1 MVMLNEEQRI
11 VLGWVITVGSS
22 CGLIALSSLVV
33 YSIYALY
40 RVIRNFSKKY

>member
-1 MVMLNEEQRI
+1 MINEEQRVI
-11 VLGWVITVGSS
+11 IGWAITIGTS
-22 CGLIALSSLVV
+22 CGLVALSSLVV

>member
-1 MVMLNEEQRI
+1 MLNEEQRV

-33 YSIYALY
+33 YSIYAVF
-40 RVIRNFSKKY
+40 RVIRNFSKRY